1 MKYVCTLIAVSDMEN
16 SKRFYRETL
25 GLQVVEDFGANV
37 TLEGGIA
44 LQTLDSWKT
53 FIHTDNVVLPNN
65 AGELYFEEDDLDAFC
80 ARLET
85 LDIRYVHRLLEHSWG
100 QRVIRF
106 YDPDGHIIE
115 VGENMEK
122 VVQRFV
128 NSGLSAGQTAER
140 MGVPLGYVL
149 SVLGDKTDA
158 SGSPH

>member
-1 MKYVCTLIAVSDMEN
+1 MKYVCALIAVSHMEN
-16 SKRFYRETL
+16 SKRFYRDTL
-25 GLQVVEDFGANV
+25 GLGVVADFGANV

-80 ARLET
+80 ARLKT
-85 LDIRYVHRLLEHSWG
+85 LDIRYVHRLQEHSWG
-100 QRVIRF
+100 QRVVRF

-115 VGENMEK
+115 VGENIEK
-122 VVQRFV
+122 VVLRFV
-128 NSGLSAGQTAER
+128 TSGLSASQTAKR
-140 MGVPLGYVL
+140 MDVPLEYVL

-158 SGSPH
+158 TGSPR